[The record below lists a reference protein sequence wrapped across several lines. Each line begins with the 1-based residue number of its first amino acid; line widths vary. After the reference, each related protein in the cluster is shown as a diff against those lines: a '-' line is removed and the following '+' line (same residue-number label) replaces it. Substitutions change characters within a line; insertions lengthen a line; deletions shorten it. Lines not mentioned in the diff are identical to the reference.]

1 MITLT
6 FNTRAAFGAWTQAT
20 CRAGIANERIV
31 VCISDG
37 FTLNRGNAFT
47 GQRCNG
53 SKLRLCVAFAR
64 AIKPAVVTWTIFA
77 WTTIFTRWPV
87 FTGPVVTLAVLA
99 RTVFA
104 IFTRPIVARS
114 IVTRPIFT
122 GPIIALPVA
131 TGTIIALTVLAR
143 ALFAVF
149 AGPIITWSI
158 ITGALFTFLARW
170 RALKRGVIAFCAEFV
185 VFFLA
190 VLFRPTF
197 AVGAHGAGALVFCA
211 DAAIGNH
218 AEVVIGKLQI
228 VFGLHAVTVQV
239 RVRCKFAIL
248 LQHLGGIAPCAAVD
262 PVELLPAILGATI
275 IGAPA
280 TAVVTTIVVIQL
292 QALPCLGAAQLEF
305 RPIWNAG

>member
-6 FNTRAAFGAWTQAT
+6 FNARAAFGARTQAT
-20 CRAGIANERIV
+20 CRAGIANKRIV
-31 VCISDG
+31 VCISDR

-47 GQRCNG
+47 GQGRNRSNLG
-53 SKLRLCVAFAR
+53 LCVAFAR
-64 AIKPAVVTWTIFA
+64 TIKPAVVAWTIFT
-77 WTTIFTRWPV
+77 WTTIFAGCPIFTRSV
-87 FTGPVVTLAVLA
+87 ITLAVLA
-99 RTVFA
+99 RTVFT
-104 IFTRPIVARS
+104 IFTRPV
-114 IVTRPIFT
+114 VT
-122 GPIIALPVA
+122 GPIIALAVA
-131 TGTIIALTVLAR
+131 TGTIIALTVLA
-143 ALFAVF
+143 LAVF
-149 AGPIITWSI
+149 AILAWPIV
-158 ITGALFTFLARW
+158 TGALITGTLFTLLARW
-170 RALKRGVIAFCAEFV
+170 CAFERGVIAFCAEFV

-190 VLFRPTF
+190 VLFLPTF
-197 AVGAHGAGALVFCA
+197 AVGTKGAGALIFGA
-211 DAAIGNH
+211 DTAVGNH

-262 PVELLPAILGATI
+262 PVELLPAILGATV

>member
-6 FNTRAAFGAWTQAT
+6 FNARAAFGARTQAT
-20 CRAGIANERIV
+20 CRAGIANKRIV
-31 VCISDG
+31 VCISDR

-47 GQRCNG
+47 GQRCQSSNLG
-53 SKLRLCVAFAR
+53 LCVAFAR
-64 AIKPAVVTWTIFA
+64 TIKPAVVTGTIFT
-77 WTTIFTRWPV
+77 WTTIFAGCPIFTRSV
-87 FTGPVVTLAVLA
+87 ITLAVLA
-99 RTVFA
+99 RTVFT
-104 IFTRPIVARS
+104 IFTRPV
-114 IVTRPIFT
+114 VT
-122 GPIIALPVA
+122 GPIIALAVA

-143 ALFAVF
+143 AVF
-149 AGPIITWSI
+149 AILAWPIV
-158 ITGALFTFLARW
+158 TGALITGTLFTLLARW
-170 RALKRGVIAFCAEFV
+170 CAFERGVIAFCAEFV

-190 VLFRPTF
+190 VLFLPTF
-197 AVGAHGAGALVFCA
+197 AVGTKGAGALIFGA
-211 DAAIGNH
+211 DTAVGNH

-262 PVELLPAILGATI
+262 PVELLPAILGATV